1 MLTTLALLSL
11 LAAPAQVSAPAP
23 ARPALDAAIAQFA
36 RLTELR
42 DVALSPDGQHL
53 AWGQSLQGKDGAL
66 PDKSI
71 LFLLDLARPG
81 AKPLKLSA
89 CTRKGGC
96 DEGAPVF
103 SPDSRSL
110 AFLSDAAKAGQ
121 RQLFVASSAG
131 GPAKALTT
139 LVGATSDPRWSPD
152 STQVALLVVEGDA
165 DAAGPL
171 GPAAREVGVMQE
183 VIHERR
189 IAVVPAPGG
198 AKGSAQRG
206 AAKLVS
212 PDDLFV
218 YEYDWSPDGQRF
230 VYAGAHGSG
239 DDNWWVAELFT
250 QATSGG
256 AATSILKPAFQ
267 IAQPR
272 WSPDGKSVAFI
283 GGLMSDEG
291 LTGGDLFVLLLSG
304 GAPRNV
310 TDGRKSSMGWFQ
322 WAGPDAMLVA
332 EWAQGETA
340 LSRLRV
346 SDGAFQQ
353 VFRGA
358 QHPGPDQ
365 YALSL
370 CLAAD
375 GETAAFIS
383 QDWNKPQEVFT
394 DKLSVDGPAT
404 QRSHANDGQ
413 KPAWGEV
420 RSLRWQ
426 SDGFDEQG
434 WLVAPAKVEP
444 GQTYPMI
451 TAVHGGPSWA
461 VPAHFTQEAALYA
474 SAGYYLF
481 LPNPRGS
488 FGQGEAYTRANV
500 KDFGGGDLRDIL
512 AGVDAALKAAP
523 IDPARLGLTGW
534 SYGGYMT
541 MWAVTQTQR
550 FAAAV
555 AGAGIANWQSY
566 YGQNKIDTWM
576 LPFFG
581 ASIYDDPAVY
591 RRASPIEF
599 IKSAKTPT
607 LILQG
612 ERDAEVPAA
621 QALEFWHALKA
632 LRIPTQLVIYEGE
645 GHVFRKPV
653 NKRDKAAR
661 MLGWFDQHLARQ

>member
-1 MLTTLALLSL
+1 MFATFAALL
-11 LAAPAQVSAPAP
+11 LAAPVQAAPG
-23 ARPALDAAIAQFA
+23 RPALDAAIAQFA
-36 RLTELR
+36 KLVEIH
-42 DVALSPDGQHL
+42 DAALSPDGKRL
-53 AWGQSLQGKDGAL
+53 AWTQSLQGPDGAL
-66 PDKSI
+66 PDKSA
-71 LFLLDLARPG
+71 LFLLDLGKPG
-81 AKPLKLSA
+81 AKPLPLTA
-89 CTRKGGC
+89 CKRKGGC

-103 SPDSRSL
+103 SPDSGSV

-121 RQLFVASSAG
+121 RQLFVAKAAG
-131 GPAKALTT
+131 GAARQLTT
-139 LVGATSDPRWSPD
+139 LNGATSDPRWSPD
-152 STQVALLVVEGDA
+152 SASVALLVVEGDT

-171 GPAAREVGVMQE
+171 GPAARDVGVMQE

-189 IAVVPAPGG
+189 IAVVPA
-198 AKGSAQRG
+198 KGG

-218 YEYDWSPDGQRF
+218 YEFDWSPDGARF

-239 DDNWWVAELFT
+239 DDNWWIAELFT

-256 AATSILKPAFQ
+256 AATSILKPPYQ
-267 IAQPR
+267 LAQPR

-291 LTGGDLFVLLLSG
+291 LTGGDLYLVAASG
-304 GAPRNV
+304 GEARNL
-310 TDGRKSSMGWFQ
+310 TPGRKTSPGFFQ
-322 WAGPDAMLVA
+322 WTGPDTMVVA

-340 LSRLRV
+340 VSRLRP
-346 SDGAFQQ
+346 SDGAFTPL
-353 VFRGA
+353 FSGPR
-358 QHPGPDQ
+358 HFGPDQ

-370 CLAAD
+370 SIAAD
-375 GETAAFIS
+375 GDTAAMIA
-383 QDWNKPQEVFT
+383 QGWDQPQEVFT
-394 DKLSVDGPAT
+394 GQLSSHAAPV
-404 QRSHANDGQ
+404 QRSHANAGQ
-413 KPAWGEV
+413 KAPWGEV
-420 RSLRWQ
+420 VSLRWQ
-426 SDGFDEQG
+426 SGGFDVQG
-434 WLVAPAKVEP
+434 WLVAPAQVEP
-444 GQTYPMI
+444 GRTYPMV

-461 VPAHFTQEAALYA
+461 VPAHFTQEAAVYA

-488 FGQGEAYTRANV
+488 FGQGEAFTQANR

-512 AGVDAALKAAP
+512 AGVDDALRRAP
-523 IDPARLGLTGW
+523 IDASRLGITGW
-534 SYGGYMT
+534 SYGGYMA

-550 FAAAV
+550 FSAAV

-591 RRASPIEF
+591 RRASPIELVKN
-599 IKSAKTPT
+599 IKTPT

-612 ERDAEVPAA
+612 ERDAEVPAP

-632 LRIPTQLVIYEGE
+632 LRVPTQLVIYEGE
-645 GHVFRKPV
+645 GHVFRKPE
-653 NKRDKAAR
+653 NKRDKSAR
-661 MLGWFDQHLARQ
+661 LLGWFDQHLAPREK

>member
-1 MLTTLALLSL
+1 MLALALLSL
-11 LAAPAQVSAPAP
+11 VSLLGAPAQAP

-36 RLTELR
+36 RLAEVR
-42 DVALSPDGQHL
+42 DVALSPDGQRL
-53 AWGQSLQGKDGAL
+53 AWGQSLQGPHGAL
-66 PDKSI
+66 PDKSA
-71 LFLLDLARPG
+71 LFLLDLGKPG
-81 AKPLKLSA
+81 AKPQPLSA
-89 CTRKGGC
+89 CKRKGGC
-96 DEGAPVF
+96 DEGEPVF
-103 SPDSRSL
+103 SPDSRSV
-110 AFLSDAAKAGQ
+110 AFLSDAAKPGQ
-121 RQLFVASSAG
+121 RQLFVATAAG
-131 GPAKALTT
+131 GPARSLTA

-152 STQVALLVVEGDA
+152 SAQVALLVIEGDV

-189 IAVVPAPGG
+189 IAVVPAAGSPQGG
-198 AKGSAQRG
+198 P
-206 AAKLVS
+206 AKLVS

-218 YEYDWSPDGQRF
+218 YEYDWSPDGQQF

-239 DDNWWVAELFT
+239 DDNWWIAELFT
-250 QATSGG
+250 QAASGG
-256 AATSILKPAFQ
+256 AATSILKPPYQ
-267 IAQPR
+267 LAQPR

-291 LTGGDLFVLLLSG
+291 LTGGDLFVLPLPG

-322 WAGPDAMLVA
+322 WTGPDAMLVA

-340 LSRLRV
+340 LSRLEV
-346 SDGAFQQ
+346 SDGAFKQ

-358 QHPGPDQ
+358 QHPGPNQ

-383 QDWNKPQEVFT
+383 QGWKKPQEVYT
-394 DKLSVDGPAT
+394 DKLSVDAPAT

-413 KPAWGEV
+413 QPAWGEV

-426 SDGFDEQG
+426 NDGFDEQG
-434 WLVAPAKVEP
+434 WLVAPTKVEP
-444 GQTYPMI
+444 GKTYPMI

-461 VPAHFTQEAALYA
+461 VPAHFTEEAALYA

-488 FGQGEAYTRANV
+488 FGQGEAYTKANV
-500 KDFGGGDLRDIL
+500 KDFGGGDLRDVL

-541 MWAVTQTQR
+541 MWAVPQTQR
-550 FAAAV
+550 FSAAV
-555 AGAGIANWQSY
+555 AGAGISNWQSY

-581 ASIYDDPAVY
+581 AAIYDDPAVY

-599 IKSAKTPT
+599 IKAAKTPT

-612 ERDAEVPAA
+612 ERDAEVPAP

-632 LRIPTQLVIYEGE
+632 LKVPTQLVIYEGE

-653 NKRDKAAR
+653 NKRDRAVR
-661 MLGWFDQHLARQ
+661 MLGWFDQHLAPRQ